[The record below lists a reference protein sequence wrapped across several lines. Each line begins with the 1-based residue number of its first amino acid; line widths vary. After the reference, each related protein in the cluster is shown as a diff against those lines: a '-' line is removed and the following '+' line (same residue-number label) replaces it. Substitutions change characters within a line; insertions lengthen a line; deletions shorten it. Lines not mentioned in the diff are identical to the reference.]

1 MKYNNLSHTDL
12 KVSLICLG
20 TMTYGEQNSESESH
34 EQLDYSLSRGIN
46 FIDTA
51 EMYAIPPKQETQGR
65 TEEIIGTWLANRKD
79 RDKII
84 LATKVTGPGIDYL
97 RGGTRLDKKSIF
109 EAAEQSLARLQDQ
122 FRLGMLY
129 HPTEFHRYCTLYRG

>member
-46 FIDTA
+46 IDANVCNTS
-51 EMYAIPPKQETQGR
+51 QTETQGR
-65 TEEIIGTWLANRKD
+65 TRVL
-79 RDKII
+79 
-84 LATKVTGPGIDYL
+84 V
-97 RGGTRLDKKSIF
+97 
-109 EAAEQSLARLQDQ
+109 
-122 FRLGMLY
+122 LG
-129 HPTEFHRYCTLYRG
+129 